1 MIYEEFLPKALAAGE
16 YVAAPDPIVVGK
28 GLEFM
33 QAAMDMQKKGVS
45 AKKVVVSL

>member
-1 MIYEEFLPKALAAGE
+1 MICKEFLPKALAAGE

-28 GLEFM
+28 GLEFI
-33 QAAMDMQKKGVS
+33 QPALEMQKKGVS